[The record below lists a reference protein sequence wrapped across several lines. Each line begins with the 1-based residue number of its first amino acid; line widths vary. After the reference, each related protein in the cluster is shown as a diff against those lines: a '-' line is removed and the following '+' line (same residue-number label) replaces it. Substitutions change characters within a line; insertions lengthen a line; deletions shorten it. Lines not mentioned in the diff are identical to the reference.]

1 MSTALDLDAAWN
13 VFLAAFRARVEH
25 AAQSFTALSDAE
37 ASARRAPGKWSRKEI
52 VGHLVD
58 SASNN
63 HQRFVRA
70 AFQQD
75 LVFPGYD
82 QDAWLALQRHARA
95 PWAELVALWR
105 SYNLHLARV
114 VEALPAELRT
124 RATTRHNFDVIAW
137 RAVVPGEARTLEWFI
152 RDYAGHL
159 DHHLRQ
165 ALDD

>member
-1 MSTALDLDAAWN
+1 MNAVLDLEAPWDT
-13 VFLAAFRARVEH
+13 FLAAFRARVES
-25 AAQSFTALSDAE
+25 AARELAVLSDAE
-37 ASARRAPGKWSRKEI
+37 ASARRALGKWSRKEI

-70 AFQQD
+70 AFQED

-82 QDAWLALQRHARA
+82 QEAWLALQRYSDA
-95 PWAELVALWR
+95 PWRELVALWR
-105 SYNLHLARV
+105 AYNLHLARV
-114 VEALPAELRT
+114 VEVLPAELRT
-124 RATTRHNFDVIAW
+124 RATTRHAFDRLAW
-137 RAVVPGEARTLEWFI
+137 RSVAPGSPQTLEWFI

-165 ALDD
+165 ALGA